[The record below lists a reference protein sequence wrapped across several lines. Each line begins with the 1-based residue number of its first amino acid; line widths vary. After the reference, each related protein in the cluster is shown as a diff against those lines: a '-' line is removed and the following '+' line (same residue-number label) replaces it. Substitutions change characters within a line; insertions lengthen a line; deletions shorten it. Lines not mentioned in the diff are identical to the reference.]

1 MSLGEGI
8 PQGVCNKPNLHTV
21 VTVIV
26 RRPIALERDGVWG
39 TLVAEAE
46 LGARAR
52 AGRPRIGG
60 GQDGTQKPPG

>member
-39 TLVAEAE
+39 TLVAAAE
-46 LGARAR
+46 HAKPTWVGTGGAERAPS
-52 AGRPRIGG
+52 GL
-60 GQDGTQKPPG
+60 